1 MSKGFIAMFR
11 EALITLF
18 HFSDAESIS
27 LAESNKMSA
36 IVASNP
42 PSAKP
47 TSDVSEMA
55 LAAALDTTVVLEI
68 TVVVSIF
75 FDVTSV
81 AMNFVYNFCHH
92 IYTCRYDKNK

>member
-75 FDVTSV
+75 LMSPQLQ
-81 AMNFVYNFCHH
+81 
-92 IYTCRYDKNK
+92 